1 MTSPRVIGA
10 RFLWILGTGGAN
22 AAFQSGFSP
31 EFWKIFDAL
40 SLGVAIIGGE
50 AEEEL

>member
-10 RFLWILGTGGAN
+10 RFLWILGTGGA
-22 AAFQSGFSP
+22 FQSGFSP

-40 SLGVAIIGGE
+40 SLDVAIIGGE